1 MPDGLSSV
9 RFLLRPYRRL
19 SLLILA
25 AALAT
30 SVLESLTVAAFFP
43 FLSALSG
50 VPTPAAWWLARL
62 SSDPLQASL
71 LLLIGL
77 TLLKSVAGLLRDR
90 WVAHASGAVQHDL
103 KEKLLLRYAQSPLPF
118 FLDSRQGQL
127 LYNLSTACAR
137 VGVLAQKIP
146 QWVSEAL
153 KVAAILLL
161 LFLSV
166 PRATLLLLLIG
177 FLYHRMTQFLS
188 RKVSYHT
195 GKGRVV
201 AGAEQSSI
209 ANEFLTGIRQ
219 ILAFGAQSHWLK
231 RFSEQS
237 RTYRDL
243 AVKDAVWLS
252 VPKVLLEMSAL
263 LFLAGALWIFRAG
276 PAGSGTGLALLGMF
290 SVGLLR
296 VLPSLTLLGQL
307 RMEIVGLTADAELL
321 ERVFRSPVPAAPSL
335 PAVGL
340 VAGGERPFTGLRQGI
355 FVERLGFSHPG
366 RPPLFEE
373 LNLEFPQG
381 AVTALV
387 GSSGSGKT
395 TLASLLLGLL
405 QPVAGRIGVDG
416 TDLRELEMKSWRDRI
431 GFVSQDLFIFHGT
444 VEENIT
450 FGRTGFTRPQ
460 IERAAQVARA
470 DLFITRLPEGYR
482 TVVGERGM
490 KLSSGQQQR
499 LAIARAILHEPEIL
513 LFDEATSFLDAES
526 EKLVQEAIE
535 KVSAGRTV
543 ILIAHRLST
552 ISRADRIIVLEGGKV
567 VEQGSHEGLLRGKG
581 RYFELFSSG
590 GFSVEGVG

>member
-1 MPDGLSSV
+1 MPDGFSSIW
-9 RFLLRPYRRL
+9 FLLRPYRRL

-50 VPTPAAWWLARL
+50 APTPAARWLARL

-77 TLLKSVAGLLRDR
+77 TLLKSVAVLLRDR
-90 WVAHASGAVQHDL
+90 WVAHASGAIQHNL
-103 KEKLLLRYAQSPLPF
+103 KERLLLQYAQSPLRF

-137 VGVLAQKIP
+137 AGVLAQKIP

-161 LFLSV
+161 LFLSL

-177 FLYHRMTQFLS
+177 FLYHRLTQFLS

-219 ILAFGAQSHWLK
+219 ILSFGTQRHWLK

-252 VPKVLLEMSAL
+252 VPKVLLELSAL
-263 LFLAGALWIFRAG
+263 LFLAGALWVFRAG

-321 ERVFRSPVPAAPSL
+321 ERVFRNPVPPVSS
-335 PAVGL
+335 
-340 VAGGERPFTGLRQGI
+340 GGRPFTGLRQGI
-355 FVERLGFSHPG
+355 SVERLGFSHPD

-381 AVTALV
+381 TVTALV

-405 QPVAGRIGVDG
+405 QPAAGRIRVDG
-416 TDLRELEMKSWRDRI
+416 TDLRELDLKSWRDRI
-431 GFVSQDLFIFHGT
+431 GFVSQELFIFHGT
-444 VEENIT
+444 VVENIT
-450 FGRTGFTRPQ
+450 FGRTGFTQQQ

-470 DLFITRLPEGYR
+470 DRFITQLPEGYR

-490 KLSSGQQQR
+490 KLSGGQQQR
-499 LAIARAILHEPEIL
+499 LAIARAILHDPEIL

-526 EKLVQEAIE
+526 EKLVQQAIE

-552 ISRADRIIVLEGGKV
+552 ICRADRIIVLEGGKV
-567 VEQGSHEGLLRGKG
+567 VEQGSHAELLRGKG

-590 GFSVEGVG
+590 GFSVGVTG